1 MYNLNLFIRLPSPII
16 VAYAQQ
22 QNTTALNSNIIYN
35 IKSLFKN
42 YNNTA
47 WTMQTP
53 KQTNGLALPSWITF
67 DGTNL
72 NISTTT
78 VANIQLL
85 ITAVGYYNLTTSQT
99 FNVTITNTAPII
111 IGSLG
116 SVSIYENKTSII
128 NKTMSTVFREDDPN
142 QSLSYT
148 ISSIPSFLT
157 YTQTGSQFSMTW
169 NPVYSNIGSY
179 TVGKVC

>member
-1 MYNLNLFIRLPSPII
+1 
-16 VAYAQQ
+16 
-22 QNTTALNSNIIYN
+22 
-35 IKSLFKN
+35 
-42 YNNTA
+42 
-47 WTMQTP
+47 MQTP

-78 VANIQLL
+78 VVNIQLL

-157 YTQTGSQFSMTW
+157 YTQTGSQFSMT
-169 NPVYSNIGSY
+169 
-179 TVGKVC
+179 